1 MSYQVKLENF
11 EGPMDLL
18 LYFIRRDE
26 LDIYDIPIGQ
36 ITKDFVDMIE
46 EWKRMNMLIAG
57 EFIVMAASL
66 MRVKAK
72 MMIPPRPELDD
83 EGVIIDPRTELMQQ
97 LIDYKRFRDAA
108 EMLDSIAGER
118 SHVVPRQFEQDIKV
132 LDGDKIGTLL
142 RDVTLYDL
150 ARVFKEAMENRP
162 VMSQF
167 ELSREPIKLEQ
178 QKEFLFKYFDGDG
191 RLKFSTLLKN
201 LKTRLEI
208 IVTFLAILDL
218 VREGTCTFEQNDVFD
233 DIELIHLGAV
243 A

>member
-1 MSYQVKLENF
+1 MAYQVKLENF

-72 MMIPPRPELDD
+72 MMIPRPELDD

-132 LDGDKIGTLL
+132 LDGDKIGALL

>member
-1 MSYQVKLENF
+1 MAYQVKLENF

-72 MMIPPRPELDD
+72 MMIPRPELDD

-132 LDGDKIGTLL
+132 LDGDEIGTLL

-191 RLKFSTLLKN
+191 RLKFSTLLIN

-208 IVTFLAILDL
+208 IVTFLAFTI
-218 VREGTCTFEQNDVFD
+218 F
-233 DIELIHLGAV
+233 IK
-243 A
+243 

>member
-1 MSYQVKLENF
+1 MAYQVKLENF

-72 MMIPPRPELDD
+72 MMIPRPELDD

-167 ELSREPIKLEQ
+167 ELNREPIKLEQ

-191 RLKFSTLLKN
+191 RLKFSNLLTN

-218 VREGTCTFEQNDVFD
+218 VREGTCTLQQNDVFD
-233 DIELIHLGAV
+233 DIELMHLGVV

>member
-72 MMIPPRPELDD
+72 MMIPRPELDD

-218 VREGTCTFEQNDVFD
+218 VREGTCTIEQNDVFD

>member
-11 EGPMDLL
+11 KGPMDLL

-72 MMIPPRPELDD
+72 MMIPRPELDD

-132 LDGDKIGTLL
+132 LDGDEIGTLL

-167 ELSREPIKLEQ
+167 ELNREPIKLEQ

-191 RLKFSTLLKN
+191 RLKFSTLLNN

-218 VREGTCTFEQNDVFD
+218 VREGTCTIEQNDVFD

>member
-1 MSYQVKLENF
+1 MAYQVKLENF

-72 MMIPPRPELDD
+72 MMIPRPELDD

-132 LDGDKIGTLL
+132 LDGGKIGTLL

-233 DIELIHLGAV
+233 NIELIHLGAV

>member
-1 MSYQVKLENF
+1 MAYQVKLENF

-72 MMIPPRPELDD
+72 MMIPRPELDD

-167 ELSREPIKLEQ
+167 ELNREPIKLEQ

>member
-1 MSYQVKLENF
+1 MAYRVQLENF
-11 EGPMDLL
+11 EGPLDLL

-26 LDIYDIPIGQ
+26 LDIYDIPIAQ

-46 EWKRMNMLIAG
+46 KWKRMNMLVAG
-57 EFIVMAASL
+57 EFIVMASTL

-72 MMIPPRPELDD
+72 MMIPRPELD
-83 EGVIIDPRTELMQQ
+83 EAGEIIDPRTELMQQ

-108 EMLDSIAGER
+108 GMLNSMADDR
-118 SHVVPRQFEQDIKV
+118 SHVVPRQFEQDIKIIE
-132 LDGDKIGTLL
+132 GEEIGSLL
-142 RDVTLYDL
+142 HEVTLYDL

-167 ELSREPIKLEQ
+167 ELNREPIKLEQ
-178 QKEFLFKYFDGDG
+178 QKEFLFKFFDGDG
-191 RLKFSTLLKN
+191 RLRFSTLLKE
-201 LKTRLEI
+201 LQTRMEI

-233 DIELIHLGAV
+233 EIELVHLGA
-243 A
+243 AA

>member
-1 MSYQVKLENF
+1 MAYQVKLENF

-46 EWKRMNMLIAG
+46 EWKRLNMLIAG
-57 EFIVMAASL
+57 EFIVMAATL

-72 MMIPPRPELDD
+72 MMIPRPELDD

-132 LDGDKIGTLL
+132 LDGDEIGSLL

-167 ELSREPIKLEQ
+167 ELNREPIKLEQ

-218 VREGTCTFEQNDVFD
+218 VREGTCTLEQNDVFD

>member
-1 MSYQVKLENF
+1 MAYQVKLENF

-72 MMIPPRPELDD
+72 MMIPRPELDD

-132 LDGDKIGTLL
+132 LDGDKIGALL

-167 ELSREPIKLEQ
+167 ELSREPIRLEQ

>member
-1 MSYQVKLENF
+1 
-11 EGPMDLL
+11 

-72 MMIPPRPELDD
+72 MMIPRPELDD

>member
-1 MSYQVKLENF
+1 MAYQVKLENF

-72 MMIPPRPELDD
+72 MMIPRPELDD

-218 VREGTCTFEQNDVFD
+218 VREGTCTLEQNDVFD

>member
-1 MSYQVKLENF
+1 MAYQVKLENF

-72 MMIPPRPELDD
+72 MMIPRPELDD

-132 LDGDKIGTLL
+132 LDGDEIGTLL

-167 ELSREPIKLEQ
+167 ELNREPIKLEQ

-218 VREGTCTFEQNDVFD
+218 VREGTCTLEQNDVFD

>member
-1 MSYQVKLENF
+1 MAYQVKLENF

-72 MMIPPRPELDD
+72 MMIPRPELDD

>member
-1 MSYQVKLENF
+1 
-11 EGPMDLL
+11 MDLL

-72 MMIPPRPELDD
+72 MMIPRPELDD

-132 LDGDKIGTLL
+132 LDGDEIGTLL

-218 VREGTCTFEQNDVFD
+218 VREGTCTLEQNDVFD

>member
-1 MSYQVKLENF
+1 MAYQVKLENF

-72 MMIPPRPELDD
+72 MMIPRPELDD

-108 EMLDSIAGER
+108 EMLDSIAEER
-118 SHVVPRQFEQDIKV
+118 THVVPRQFEQDIKV
-132 LDGDKIGTLL
+132 LDGDEIGSLL

-167 ELSREPIKLEQ
+167 ELNREPIKLEQ

-191 RLKFSTLLKN
+191 RLKFSTLLNN

-218 VREGTCTFEQNDVFD
+218 VREGTCTIEQNDVFD